1 MRWTATIPIVP
12 PKTTAQMQRL
22 LVVKGRAMAVKT
34 AKHKEGMDAI
44 GAYLEPPDVPLDGPL
59 MLDVRIVWPYT
70 KGDTQ
75 RKADRDREDLIWHTP
90 KPDLDN
96 WLKGFQDLLVSRK
109 IIKDDCHIVWVIAQ
123 KLRGPDRLVGIT
135 VSIEEAGS

>member
-1 MRWTATIPIVP
+1 MKFKAFIPIVP

-34 AKHKEGMDAI
+34 GKHKEGMEAL
-44 GAYLEPPDVPLDGPL
+44 GAHLDVPEKPLDGPL
-59 MLDVRIVWPYT
+59 TLFVRIVWPYT
-70 KGDTQ
+70 KAETT
-75 RKADRDREDLIWHTP
+75 RKADRDREDLIWHTG

-109 IIKDDCHIVWVIAQ
+109 IVRDDCLFVWVQAQ
-123 KLRGPDRLVGIT
+123 KMRGPDRLVGIT
-135 VSIEEAGS
+135 IEIEEAG

>member
-1 MRWTATIPIVP
+1 MMWKAFIPIVP

-34 AKHKEGMDAI
+34 GKHKDDMNALGAHMDAPETP
-44 GAYLEPPDVPLDGPL
+44 LEGPL
-59 MLDVRIVWPYT
+59 TLFVRIVWPYT
-70 KGDTQ
+70 KSDTQ
-75 RKADRDREDLIWHTP
+75 RKSYRDRTDLIWHTS

-109 IIKDDCHIVWVIAQ
+109 IIKDDCLIVWVQAQ
-123 KLRGPDRLVGIT
+123 KMRGPDRLVGIT
-135 VSIEEAGS
+135 IEIEEAG